1 MFHLNYKFHG
11 LGAEFKIHVC
21 LQKSRL
27 LSILVR
33 HNTFFIFQFVIGWF
47 VCLFFLGRGSD
58 FRWTWKSIWKRQN
71 TTWIAAHVT
80 CSQLII
86 FLVHTCRKRHR
97 TYYLSFPVTAM
108 EMSALWACM
117 GKICSYKSFDFFNV
131 KLEMTSKLLFNVY
144 YTFLQASEISCP
156 FV

>member
-21 LQKSRL
+21 LQKSRF

-58 FRWTWKSIWKRQN
+58 FKWTWKSMSKGQN

-86 FLVHTCRKRHR
+86 FLVHTNRVNTCRKRHL

-131 KLEMTSKLLFNVY
+131 KLEMTSKLFRCHLH
-144 YTFLQASEISCP
+144 YTWSNI
-156 FV
+156 